1 MQVFHVF
8 SRLPAQG
15 KGTSVQ
21 RDETPA
27 PYASSQPRN
36 DARAAKVSSLD
47 SPSLFHFAMLHCL
60 RIAVAAALWCV
71 SFRRP
76 A

>member
-21 RDETPA
+21 RDETSA
-27 PYASSQPRN
+27 PYASSQPWN
-36 DARAAKVSSLD
+36 DALAANVSSLD
-47 SPSLFHFAMLHCL
+47 SASLFHFAILHCL
-60 RIAVAAALWCV
+60 RIAIAAALWCV
-71 SFRRP
+71 CFRRP

>member
-1 MQVFHVF
+1 MQVFHVS

-36 DARAAKVSSLD
+36 EAPAANVSSLD
-47 SPSLFHFAMLHCL
+47 SASLFHFAMLYCL
-60 RIAVAAALWCV
+60 RVAVTLWCV
-71 SFRRP
+71 SLRRP